1 MMWRKLLCLVLL
13 GVASNVWAAGK
24 KDVLV
29 ENPWVRETVPG
40 QTSVSV
46 QLSLTVTKPGKLI
59 EVSSP
64 WAKAGEMQ
72 RLYPSGGKIKM
83 ISVKNV
89 RLQRG
94 KPEAFGEGKIS
105 LMLTGLKQPLKVG
118 DKLPF
123 SLTVAFSD
131 GDKSTVDAQA
141 EVKALDL
148 SYKHYTEPEVTDHR

>member
-29 ENPWVRETVPG
+29 ENAWVRETVPG

-64 WAKAGEMQ
+64 LAKSGEMQ
-72 RLYPSGGKIKM
+72 RMYPSGGQIRM

-94 KPEAFGEGKIS
+94 MPIEFGDRTVT
-105 LMLTGLKQPLKVG
+105 LMLTGLKQPLKEG
-118 DKLPF
+118 DKLPV
-123 SLTVAFSD
+123 SLTVAFAD
-131 GDKSTVDAQA
+131 GDKTTVEVQA
-141 EVKALDL
+141 EVKALEL
-148 SYKHYTEPEVTDHR
+148 SYKHYTEPEVHDHR